1 MLATMRGPAEAPGT
15 VREDPPPSRVI
26 RAAPNDRS
34 SVGAS
39 CLSGHDNSLV
49 LHPSLV
55 SSWSSAYLSYTQ
67 MSNWSLISF
76 IVVEPN
82 WGFVANPRLVN
93 VDGAPGGAFARRQ
106 EGGSDA

>member
-1 MLATMRGPAEAPGT
+1 
-15 VREDPPPSRVI
+15 
-26 RAAPNDRS
+26 
-34 SVGAS
+34 
-39 CLSGHDNSLV
+39 
-49 LHPSLV
+49 
-55 SSWSSAYLSYTQ
+55 